1 MSKWMDSNYHYL
13 VGEMDSAS
21 EPKPD
26 WAPFLEGVRRGQAT
40 VGRDK
45 AVPMLI
51 GTYACV
57 RFFDL

>member
-1 MSKWMDSNYHYL
+1 MDSNYHYL

-57 RFFDL
+57 RCFNL